1 MYLPPHFREDDP
13 DRIHAFVAS
22 ARLGTLVSAGRG
34 GLRASHVPMLL
45 DPEPA
50 PHGTLLCHLARA
62 NEQWRDLEAG
72 AETMAIF
79 TGPEAYVS
87 PSAYETKRETGKV
100 VPTWNYVAVHA
111 YGTVVL
117 THDPAELDELVRCL
131 TDAHEA
137 ERERPWDVSD
147 APESYIAGQLRGIVG
162 VALAVTRF
170 DAKWKMSQNR
180 TEADVR
186 GVIATLEASDLPV
199 ERAAATVVAESFA
212 RRARDK

>member
-1 MYLPPHFREDDP
+1 VYLPPHFREDDP
-13 DRIHAFVAS
+13 ARIRAFVAS

-50 PHGTLLCHLARA
+50 PRGTLLCHLARA

-72 AETMAIF
+72 AEAVAIF

-117 THDPAELDELVRCL
+117 THDPVELHDLVRRL

-137 ERERPWDVSD
+137 KRDRPWDVSD

-180 TEADVR
+180 SEADVR

-199 ERAAATVVAESFA
+199 ERAAANVVAESFA
-212 RRARDK
+212 RRSHDE